1 MSQCIKVGNV
11 KQKSMT
17 NTTLA
22 AFFFFPLRYADVLF
36 YTHHGLIFLR
46 EVRRQSERCWISSQC
61 VTHANSYLLGAI
73 KHLNTNMK
81 LIQCVATFRKI
92 NRLEAFWMR
101 SRIKHTKHV
110 SIIFYLPACRSL
122 VGIIFSHKTQAGFR
136 KWLRSILSGLG
147 EVDAWGTGKTPGCR
161 EDGSKTQMCQAPK
174 RSHASILSSR
184 MKQAQQ
190 SFFPE
195 TSLTFPTKQLPRRKG
210 KISVNKEFQNS
221 SCLTRICRGQ
231 DHQLFCPDYWGRAS
245 IILYSTVVKHCFPQ
259 GTSRARGSRT
269 LISSPW
275 QCPEG
280 FVAREEHSRKRVIL
294 F

>member
-22 AFFFFPLRYADVLF
+22 AFFPSSVRWCIILHTPRSHLSKRGKKAIGTMLNFFIV
-36 YTHHGLIFLR
+36 
-46 EVRRQSERCWISSQC
+46 C

-101 SRIKHTKHV
+101 TRIKHTKHV

-122 VGIIFSHKTQAGFR
+122 VGIIFSHKTQAGFQ
-136 KWLRSILSGLG
+136 KWLQSILSEL
-147 EVDAWGTGKTPGCR
+147 EEADAWGTGKTPGCG

-245 IILYSTVVKHCFPQ
+245 IILYTMVKHCFPQ
-259 GTSRARGSRT
+259 GTSRTWGSRT
-269 LISSPW
+269 LINSPW

-280 FVAREEHSRKRVIL
+280 FVAREEHSRKWVIL